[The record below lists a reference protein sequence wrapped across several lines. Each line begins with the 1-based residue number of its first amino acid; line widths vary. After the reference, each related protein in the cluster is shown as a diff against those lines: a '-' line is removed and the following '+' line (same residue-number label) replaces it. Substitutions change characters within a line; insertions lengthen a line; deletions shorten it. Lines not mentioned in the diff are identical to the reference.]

1 MDRQLLWG
9 PALLITPVLEPGK
22 TEVTGYFPKG
32 VWYNLQMVSP
42 RIPPTQAWWGLEWP
56 RPPGLSVTEQLHPLT
71 GSEVPQISHLL

>member
-32 VWYNLQMVSP
+32 MWYDLQMVSLGVP
-42 RIPPTQAWWGLEWP
+42 LYTGMVGTRLATHSWPVSDRAALPTE
-56 RPPGLSVTEQLHPLT
+56 PL
-71 GSEVPQISHLL
+71 